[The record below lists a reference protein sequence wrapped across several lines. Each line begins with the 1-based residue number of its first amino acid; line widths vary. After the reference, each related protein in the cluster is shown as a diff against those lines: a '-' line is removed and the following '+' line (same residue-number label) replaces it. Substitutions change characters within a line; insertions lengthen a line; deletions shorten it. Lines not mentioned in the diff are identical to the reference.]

1 MNITIFAQI
10 LQRLPKNKFKTLVN
24 KYQTDKHSKGIDSW
38 THLVSMLFCQFSKS
52 NSLRDIHYGLNSA
65 TGNLNHYGVN
75 RSPCKSS
82 LSYINEHRNWKLFRD
97 FYLEVV
103 KSLKLS
109 RQDKGRLKL
118 KRKIFLLDSTLI
130 GLCLEIFDWAK
141 YRALKGAIKLHTILD
156 YDGCLPVFVEM
167 TDGLKHDALMA
178 KQFTLPAESVVVGDR
193 GYLDFPLM
201 YQWHRQNVFF
211 VIRCKE
217 NIRFIELE
225 DNTEKRSKPGYE
237 NIQGDLIGEL
247 ELNNSY
253 KKYPEKLRMV
263 IVYDK
268 ETDQYI
274 ELFTNNFNWTA
285 TTIAQ
290 LYKNRWDIENFFKDL
305 KTHLKIKSF
314 VGTSTNA
321 VLIQIWTAFITI
333 ALMKGFK
340 AIAKHP
346 WHLSNLINFLRLN
359 LFVKIELQYWLDNP
373 FIPEKPPDESV
384 QYTFF

>member
-10 LQRLPKNKFKTLVN
+10 LQRLPKNKFQALVN

-65 TGNLNHYGVN
+65 TGNLNHYGVSK
-75 RSPCKSS
+75 SPSKSS

-97 FYLEVV
+97 FYLAVV
-103 KSLKLS
+103 KSLNLS
-109 RQDKGRLKL
+109 RNDKGRLKL
-118 KRKIFLLDSTLI
+118 KRKIYLLDSTLI
-130 GLCLEIFDWAK
+130 NLCLEIFDWAK
-141 YRALKGAIKLHTILD
+141 YRARKGAIKLHTVLD

-167 TDGLKHDALMA
+167 TDGLKHDTSVA
-178 KQFTLPAESVVVGDR
+178 KQFTFPAESVVVADR

-201 YQWHRQNVFF
+201 NKWDDQGVFF

-217 NIRFIELE
+217 SVRFIEME
-225 DNTEKRSKPGYE
+225 DQTKSRKTPGYE

-247 ELNNSY
+247 ELDPSF
-253 KKYPEKLRMV
+253 KKYPKKLRMV
-263 IVYDK
+263 IVNDP
-268 ETDQYI
+268 ETKQYL
-274 ELFTNNFNWTA
+274 ELLTNNFNWTA
-285 TTIAQ
+285 TTVAQ

-314 VGTSTNA
+314 VGTSVNA
-321 VLIQIWTAFITI
+321 VLIQIWTALITI

-340 AIAKHP
+340 AIAKHK

-359 LFVKIELQYWLDNP
+359 LFVKIELKYWLDHP
-373 FIPEKPPDESV
+373 FVPEKPPDESV
-384 QYTFF
+384 QYAFF

>member
-10 LQRLPKNKFKTLVN
+10 LQRLPKNKFQSLVN
-24 KYQTDKHSKGIDSW
+24 KYQTDKHNKGIDSW

-65 TGNLNHYGVN
+65 TGNLNHYGVSK
-75 RSPCKSS
+75 SPSKSS

-103 KSLKLS
+103 QSLKLS
-109 RQDKGRLKL
+109 RNDKGRLKL

-130 GLCLEIFDWAK
+130 NLCLEVFDWAK
-141 YRALKGAIKLHTILD
+141 YRARKGAIKLHTVLD

-167 TDGLKHDALMA
+167 TNGLKHDTTVA
-178 KQFTLPAESVVVGDR
+178 KKFVFPADSVVVADR

-201 YQWHRQNVFF
+201 NQWDDQEVFF

-217 NIRFIELE
+217 SVRFIEME
-225 DNTEKRSKPGYE
+225 DQTKSRKTPGYE
-237 NIQGDLIGEL
+237 NIQGDVIGVL
-247 ELNNSY
+247 ELGPTF
-253 KKYPEKLRMV
+253 KKYSKKLRMV
-263 IVYDK
+263 IVYDPD
-268 ETDQYI
+268 TDQYL
-274 ELFTNNFNWTA
+274 ELLTNNFNWTA
-285 TTIAQ
+285 TTVAQ

-314 VGTSTNA
+314 VGTTVNA
-321 VLIQIWTAFITI
+321 VLIQIWTALITI

-340 AIAKHP
+340 AIAKHK

-359 LFVKIELQYWLDNP
+359 LFVKIELQYWLDHP
-373 FIPEKPPDESV
+373 FVPEKPPNESV
-384 QYTFF
+384 QYAFF

>member
-1 MNITIFAQI
+1 MNITLFAQI
-10 LQRLPKNKFKTLVN
+10 LQRLPKNSFKSLVK

-38 THLVSMLFCQFSKS
+38 THLVAMLFCQFSKS

-75 RSPCKSS
+75 RSPSKSS
-82 LSYINEHRNWKLFRD
+82 LSYINEHRDWRLFRD
-97 FYLEVV
+97 FYLGVV
-103 KSLKLS
+103 NSLKLS
-109 RQDKGRLKL
+109 RNDKGRLKL
-118 KRKIFLLDSTLI
+118 KRKIFLLDSTVI
-130 GLCLEIFDWAK
+130 SLCLEIFDWAK
-141 YRALKGAIKLHTILD
+141 YRARKGAIKLHTVLD

-167 TDGLKHDALMA
+167 THGLKHDALVA

-201 YQWHRQNVFF
+201 YQWDQQGVYF
-211 VIRCKE
+211 VIRGKE
-217 NIRFIELE
+217 NVRIIELE
-225 DNTEKRSKPGYE
+225 DQSKPKNTPGYE
-237 NIQGDLIGEL
+237 NIQGDLICEL
-247 ELNNSY
+247 ELNNSF
-253 KKYPEKLRMV
+253 KKYPGKLRMV

-268 ETDQYI
+268 KTDQYL

-285 TTIAQ
+285 TTVAQ

-314 VGTSTNA
+314 VGTTVNA
-321 VLIQIWTAFITI
+321 VLIQIWTALITI

-340 AIAKHP
+340 AIAKHK

-359 LFVKIELQYWLDNP
+359 LFVKIELQYWLDHP

-384 QYTFF
+384 QYAFF

>member
-10 LQRLPKNKFKTLVN
+10 LQRLPKNKFLGLVN
-24 KYQTDKHSKGIDSW
+24 KYQSDKHSKGIDSW

-65 TGNLNHYGVN
+65 TGNLNHYGVSK
-75 RSPCKSS
+75 SPSKSS

-103 KSLKLS
+103 KSLSLS
-109 RQDKGRLKL
+109 RNDKGRLKL
-118 KRKIFLLDSTLI
+118 KRKIFLLDSTI
-130 GLCLEIFDWAK
+130 INLCLEIFDWAK
-141 YRALKGAIKLHTILD
+141 YRARKGAIKLHTVLD

-167 TDGLKHDALMA
+167 TDGLKHDTSIA
-178 KQFTLPAESVVVGDR
+178 KQFTFPAESVVVADR

-201 YQWHRQNVFF
+201 NQWDEQGVFF

-217 NIRFIELE
+217 SVRFIEME
-225 DNTEKRSKPGYE
+225 DQTKSRKTPGYE
-237 NIQGDLIGEL
+237 NIQGDIIGEL
-247 ELNNSY
+247 ELEPSF
-253 KKYPEKLRMV
+253 KKYPKKLRMV
-263 IVYDK
+263 IVYDP
-268 ETDQYI
+268 ETDQYL
-274 ELFTNNFNWTA
+274 ELLTNNFNWTA
-285 TTIAQ
+285 TTVAQ

-314 VGTSTNA
+314 VGTTVNA
-321 VLIQIWTAFITI
+321 VLIQIWTALITI

-340 AIAKHP
+340 AIAKHQ

-359 LFVKIELQYWLDNP
+359 LFVKIELQNWLDHP
-373 FIPEKPPDESV
+373 FVPEKPPDDSV
-384 QYTFF
+384 QYAFF

>member
-10 LQRLPKNKFKTLVN
+10 LQRLPKNKFQSLVS
-24 KYQTDKHSKGIDSW
+24 KHQSDKHNKGVDSW
-38 THLVSMLFCQFSKS
+38 THLVAMLFCQFSKS

-65 TGNLNHYGVN
+65 TGNLNHYGIKK
-75 RSPCKSS
+75 SPPKSS
-82 LSYINEHRNWKLFRD
+82 LGYENKHRNWKLFRD

-103 KSLKLS
+103 KSLSLS
-109 RQDKGRLKL
+109 RNDKGRLKL
-118 KRKIFLLDSTLI
+118 KRKIYLLDSTLI
-130 GLCLEIFDWAK
+130 NLCLEVFDWAK
-141 YRALKGAIKLHTILD
+141 YRARKGAIKLHTVLD

-167 TDGLKHDALMA
+167 TDGLKHDTSVA
-178 KQFTLPAESVVVGDR
+178 KQFTFPSDSVVVADR

-201 YQWHRQNVFF
+201 NQWDDQGVFF

-217 NIRFIELE
+217 SVRFIEMV
-225 DNTEKRSKPGYE
+225 DQTKNRKTPGYE

-247 ELNNSY
+247 ELDPSF
-253 KKYPEKLRMV
+253 KKYPKRLRMV
-263 IVYDK
+263 IVYDP
-268 ETDQYI
+268 ETDQYL
-274 ELFTNNFNWTA
+274 ELLTNNFNWTA
-285 TTIAQ
+285 TTVAQ

-314 VGTSTNA
+314 VGTTVNA
-321 VLIQIWTAFITI
+321 VLIQIWTALITI

-340 AIAKHP
+340 AIAKHK

-359 LFVKIELQYWLDNP
+359 LFVKIELQYWLDHP
-373 FIPEKPPDESV
+373 FVPEKPPDESV

>member
-10 LQRLPKNKFKTLVN
+10 LQRLPKNNFQELVK

-65 TGNLNHYGVN
+65 AGNLNHYGVN
-75 RSPCKSS
+75 FSPSKSS
-82 LSYINEHRNWKLFRD
+82 LSYINEHRDWHLFRD
-97 FYLEVV
+97 FYFSVV
-103 KSLKLS
+103 KSLSLS
-109 RQDKGRLKL
+109 RNDKGRLKL
-118 KRKIFLLDSTLI
+118 KRKIFLLDSTVI
-130 GLCLEIFDWAK
+130 SLCLEIFDWAK
-141 YRALKGAIKLHTILD
+141 YRARKGAIKLHTVLD

-167 TDGLKHDALMA
+167 TDGLKHDATVA
-178 KQFTLPAESVVVGDR
+178 KQFTLPADSVVVGDR

-201 YQWHRQNVFF
+201 NQWDEQNVFF

-217 NIRFIELE
+217 NVKFIEE
-225 DNTEKRSKPGYE
+225 EIRNPDYE
-237 NIQGDLIGEL
+237 NIQCDIIGEL
-247 ELNNSY
+247 KLDPSF
-253 KKYPEKLRMV
+253 KKYPKKLRMV
-263 IVYDK
+263 VVYDK

-285 TTIAQ
+285 STIAQ
-290 LYKNRWDIENFFKDL
+290 LYQNRWDIETFFKDL

-314 VGTSTNA
+314 VGTTANA

-340 AIAKHP
+340 AVAKHK

-359 LFVKIELQYWLDNP
+359 LFVKIELQYWLDHP
-373 FIPEKPPDESV
+373 FIPEKPPNKSV
-384 QYTFF
+384 QYAFF